1 MILSTYN
8 IPVSEMV
15 VCDQSMDC
23 SICHNQAVARLT
35 VSFTLSF
42 TNSHSLLVGGAS
54 QLPVQLPRDQ
64 QATKLIF
71 AGSRVNLTEQF
82 V

>member
-1 MILSTYN
+1 
-8 IPVSEMV
+8 MV

-54 QLPVQLPRDQ
+54 QLPVQLPCHAVRHRE
-64 QATKLIF
+64 T
-71 AGSRVNLTEQF
+71 SRLPN
-82 V
+82 